1 MINNVFLKKKTK
13 RGKMYVNID
22 EDSGEVL
29 LLRRDS
35 SEGDPVGVVTGAH

>member
-13 RGKMYVNID
+13 REKMYINIG

-29 LLRRDS
+29 LLWRDS
-35 SEGDPVGVVTGAH
+35 SKGDPVGVVTGAH